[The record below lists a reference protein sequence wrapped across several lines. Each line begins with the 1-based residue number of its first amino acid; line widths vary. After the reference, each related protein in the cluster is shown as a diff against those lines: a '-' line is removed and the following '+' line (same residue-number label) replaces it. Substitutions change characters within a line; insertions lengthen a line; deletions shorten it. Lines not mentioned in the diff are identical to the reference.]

1 MLDKSS
7 YHTKAYIIGK
17 LKSKNRNCQ
26 IKYNCWSPQGSVLDT
41 NSCVLSFSGY
51 TRILDIAISTEEWQ
65 NSMHQPQVLRV
76 LIWRINSYV
85 YNIEFL

>member
-26 IKYNCWSPQGSVLDT
+26 IKYNCWFPQGSVLDT
-41 NSCVLSFSGY
+41 SSCVLSFSGY

-65 NSMHQPQVLRV
+65 NSNAPTTSFMCTKFF
-76 LIWRINSYV
+76 
-85 YNIEFL
+85 NITVVGYC